1 MNAKKQKEL
10 GTLKDFL
17 TYGLNKAD
25 SSDKKNFGSDCKYIA
40 NDNSFCSGTDFASKK
55 EATEFWRLRRTDILN
70 NKNKIGMTKRYRSNI
85 EIFVED
91 KYGNSLFCK
100 SYYSD
105 NYAKRSDIPTIKE
118 IKEELG
124 VTLTIAKK
132 VKSELESWMSGVRND
147 WK

>member
-40 NDNSFCSGTDFASKK
+40 NDNSFCSGTDFVSKK

-70 NKNKIGMTKRYRSNI
+70 NKTYKIADKEAGNKIESGLT
-85 EIFVED
+85 
-91 KYGNSLFCK
+91 L
-100 SYYSD
+100 
-105 NYAKRSDIPTIKE
+105 
-118 IKEELG
+118 EE
-124 VTLTIAKK
+124 AKK
-132 VKSELESWMSGVRND
+132 ND
-147 WK
+147 SRV